1 MSTNIKVSD
10 LVIIRRHKTSSNK
23 ICKIGVVIRL
33 KPNKHDIYRCLVYS
47 SKKAFWYTECSI
59 RLINY

>member
-10 LVIIRRHKTSSNK
+10 LVIIRRHKTSENK
-23 ICKIGVVIRL
+23 FPKIGIIIKM

-47 SKKAFWYTECSI
+47 SKKAFWYTKDSI